1 MYIRFLVLCFMFL
14 FSGAIAAQKGGYA
27 YMRVWDCNRS
37 VSSGSGFMDAQILIT
52 YETGET
58 EKIDLEPFNEKSEP
72 ENLKVIT
79 ETLNKM
85 RQRGYTLIS
94 NTATGEQGNMVMDYI
109 FLKPN

>member
-1 MYIRFLVLCFMFL
+1 MYLRFLVLCFMFL

>member
-1 MYIRFLVLCFMFL
+1 MQLRFIALSIMLL
-14 FSGAIAAQKGGYA
+14 FCSAIVAQKGGYA

-52 YETGET
+52 YETGES

-72 ENLKVIT
+72 GNLKLIT

>member
-1 MYIRFLVLCFMFL
+1 MYIRFLVLCFLFL
-14 FSGAIAAQKGGYA
+14 FSGAIFAQKGGYA
-27 YMRVWDCNRS
+27 YMRAWDCNRS

-58 EKIDLEPFNEKSEP
+58 EKIELEPFNEKSEP

-79 ETLNKM
+79 ETINKM

>member
-1 MYIRFLVLCFMFL
+1 MSIRFFVLGLMFL
-14 FSGAIAAQKGGYA
+14 FSGAIFAQKGGYA

-52 YETGET
+52 YETGES
-58 EKIDLEPFNEKSEP
+58 EKIELQSFNEKSEP
-72 ENLKVIT
+72 DNLKLVT
-79 ETLNKM
+79 EWLNKM
-85 RQRGYTLIS
+85 RQKGYTLIS